1 MKQQK
6 IPQYTSITGSVPG
19 TSHIARM
26 KNNQDAMRLYTDNE
40 IIIAVVS
47 DGCSASNEKNIA
59 HYNEVG
65 SHILSNLCIKT
76 ILTHIRHYGFEV
88 LKWQYFWDRVTSDIL
103 AHVKT
108 IATSMDDDFAAIA
121 RTYFQATLMG
131 YIITP
136 EKTIVFGC
144 GDGMYAINGE
154 IKIVTPTVEGNYPPY
169 IIYSLIGSSVYSF
182 NDNAIRLQQFD
193 EIDTAQL
200 EHICVGTDG
209 VVDLINAESKN
220 IPGQNATIGRLEN
233 IWTEKTYITNPFWL
247 QNRLSLYNTVKIK
260 RDGDNIVT
268 HKGILPDD
276 TTLIVT
282 IKNKEQWDA
291 YI

>member
-6 IPQYTSITGSVPG
+6 IPHYTSVAGSVPG

-26 KNNQDAMRLYTDNE
+26 KNNQDAMRLYTDDE

-47 DGCSASNEKNIA
+47 DGCSASNEKNTP

-65 SHILSNLCIKT
+65 SQILTNLCIKT
-76 ILTHIRHYGFEV
+76 ILTYVKHYGYEA

-103 AHVKT
+103 AQVKT
-108 IATSMDDDFAAIA
+108 IATSMNDDFAAIA

-144 GDGMYAINGE
+144 GDGMYAINGD
-154 IKIVTPTVEGNYPPY
+154 IKIITPVAEGNYPPY

-193 EIDTAQL
+193 EIDTSQL
-200 EHICVGTDG
+200 EHICIGTDG
-209 VVDLINAESKN
+209 IVDLMNAESKN
-220 IPGQNATIGRLEN
+220 IPGQTSQIGPLKN

-268 HKGILPDD
+268 HKGLLPDD

-282 IKNKEQWDA
+282 IKNKEQ
-291 YI
+291 